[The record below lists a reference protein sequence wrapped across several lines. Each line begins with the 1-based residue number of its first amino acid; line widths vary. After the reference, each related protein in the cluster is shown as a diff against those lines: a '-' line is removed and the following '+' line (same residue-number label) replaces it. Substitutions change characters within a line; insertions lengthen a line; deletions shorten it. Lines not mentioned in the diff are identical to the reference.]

1 MQKLT
6 RKERRALRHIHAP
19 HGPGSSRATVTTKSD
34 EIRAMLYQDFD
45 ERTRQQ
51 YRTDFAHYLN
61 EQFDIPMQ
69 TAYGKLYYWRIEEWE
84 AYGLVGIITQY
95 CRENNLN
102 PPEWPSSKAATSQA
116 TATNVPC
123 DTSQGPAIPPSSW
136 QQSIQQWLNTL
147 PAKMKFYHYMRER
160 GMCRTF
166 LRRIITGQ
174 STITLLQ
181 LVGIETAFCRW
192 SQQRLY
198 ESKPFV
204 MAEIVSNHQRE

>member
-1 MQKLT
+1 MDDNRTPHMQKLT

-34 EIRAMLYQDFD
+34 EIRAMLYQNFD

-95 CRENNLN
+95 CKENDLN
-102 PPEWPSSKAATSQA
+102 PPEWPSATKSADAQ
-116 TATNVPC
+116 
-123 DTSQGPAIPPSSW
+123 IPPATW
-136 QQSIQQWLNTL
+136 QQSIQEWLAAL

-174 STITLLQ
+174 STITILQ
-181 LVGIETAFCRW
+181 LVGIETAFCKW
-192 SQQRLY
+192 YNHLLCATP
-198 ESKPFV
+198 PFR
-204 MAEIVSNHQRE
+204 MAERIMNQQSEE

>member
-19 HGPGSSRATVTTKSD
+19 HGTGSSRATVTTKSD
-34 EIRAMLYQDFD
+34 QLRANLYQDFD
-45 ERTRQQ
+45 ERTRKQ
-51 YRTDFAHYLN
+51 YRTDFAHFLN

-95 CRENNLN
+95 CKENDLN
-102 PPEWPSSKAATSQA
+102 PPEWPSANQATS
-116 TATNVPC
+116 TNEKVSSSC
-123 DTSQGPAIPPSSW
+123 AAGTIPPSTW
-136 QQSIQQWLNTL
+136 QQSIQEWLNTL
-147 PAKMKFYHYMRER
+147 PAKMKFYHFMRER

-181 LVGIETAFCRW
+181 LVGIETAFCKW
-192 SQQRLY
+192 Y
-198 ESKPFV
+198 EHLLCATQPFR
-204 MAEIVSNHQRE
+204 MAERIMNQQNAE

>member
-34 EIRAMLYQDFD
+34 LLRANLYQDFD
-45 ERTRQQ
+45 ERTRKQ

-84 AYGLVGIITQY
+84 AYGLVGIITKY
-95 CRENNLN
+95 CKENDIN
-102 PPEWPSSKAATSQA
+102 PPDWPSAKQEAGVSTP
-116 TATNVPC
+116 T
-123 DTSQGPAIPPSSW
+123 W
-136 QQSIQQWLNTL
+136 QQSIQKWLAAL

-166 LRRIITGQ
+166 LHRIITGK

-192 SQQRLY
+192 STQRLY
-198 ESKPFV
+198 EQYPFV
-204 MAEIVSNHQRE
+204 MAASVTIPQSGE

>member
-34 EIRAMLYQDFD
+34 QLRAELYQDFD
-45 ERTRQQ
+45 ERTRKQ
-51 YRTDFAHYLN
+51 YRTGFAHYLN

-95 CRENNLN
+95 CKENDLN
-102 PPEWPSSKAATSQA
+102 PPEWPSATKSADAQ
-116 TATNVPC
+116 
-123 DTSQGPAIPPSSW
+123 IPPATW
-136 QQSIQQWLNTL
+136 QQSIKEWLNTL
-147 PAKMKFYHYMRER
+147 PAKMKFYHFMRER

-174 STITLLQ
+174 STITILQ
-181 LVGIETAFCRW
+181 LVGIETAFCKWYEHLLCATPPFRRAERIMN
-192 SQQRLY
+192 QQS
-198 ESKPFV
+198 E
-204 MAEIVSNHQRE
+204 E

>member
-34 EIRAMLYQDFD
+34 QLRAELYQDFD
-45 ERTRQQ
+45 ERTRKQ

-69 TAYGKLYYWRIEEWE
+69 TAYGKLYDWRIEEWE
-84 AYGLVGIITQY
+84 AYGLVGIITEY
-95 CRENNLN
+95 CRMNNID
-102 PPEWPSSKAATSQA
+102 PPEWPSSKAAT
-116 TATNVPC
+116 VPVE
-123 DTSQGPAIPPSSW
+123 SPSGPAIPPSTW
-136 QQSIQQWLNTL
+136 QQSIKEWLNTL
-147 PAKMKFYHYMRER
+147 PAKMKFYHFMRER

-174 STITLLQ
+174 STITILQ
-181 LVGIETAFCRW
+181 LVGIETAFCKW
-192 SQQRLY
+192 SHDSLYDTPPFRRAERIMNQQS
-198 ESKPFV
+198 E
-204 MAEIVSNHQRE
+204 

>member
-45 ERTRQQ
+45 ERTRKQ
-51 YRTDFAHYLN
+51 YRTDFGHFLN
-61 EQFDIPMQ
+61 EQFDLPMQ
-69 TAYGKLYYWRIEEWE
+69 TAYGKLYYWRVEEWE
-84 AYGLVGIITQY
+84 AYGLVGIITKY
-95 CRENNLN
+95 CKENDLN
-102 PPEWPSSKAATSQA
+102 PPEWPSATKSADAQ
-116 TATNVPC
+116 
-123 DTSQGPAIPPSSW
+123 IPPATW
-136 QQSIQQWLNTL
+136 QQSIQEWLAAI
-147 PAKMKFYHYMRER
+147 PAKMKFYHFMRER

-181 LVGIETAFCRW
+181 LVGIETAFCKW
-192 SQQRLY
+192 SHDSLY
-198 ESKPFV
+198 ATPPFR
-204 MAEIVSNHQRE
+204 MAERIQNQQSE